1 MKRAALYV
9 RVSSAEQRDH
19 GLSVDSQISALTKY
33 CADNR
38 LQIAGIYND
47 AGISAR
53 KKYKAR
59 PALLQLMQDCK
70 DKKVDIILFT
80 KLDRWFRSVSD
91 YYEVQR
97 VLDAAKVPW
106 RAIWEDYETE
116 TSAGIF
122 KVNIMLSVA
131 QAESDRTSERIKA
144 VNEYKR
150 QRGDLVV
157 HKMPL
162 GYVRTGPGEIA
173 FDPDTRD
180 AVAAI
185 FNTYLQTYSCQEAR
199 MAAAEKGVTMSRA
212 NITRILRKEP
222 YYGTYLG
229 KQVPAYITQEQH
241 NAILRN
247 QQAYIRTPKSPSRV
261 YIFSGL
267 VFCALCGARMTAKCS
282 WNSNGGEVKYYRCS
296 GADKKDA
303 GNCTFSKSE
312 KKIES
317 ALVSSLNDCIARY
330 NADAKKQ
337 NEGLRSA
344 QGDIEKLKARLQRLK
359 DVYIDGDIE
368 RDKYVMQ
375 ADQIKAKIA
384 ELEVKTSKIRIIA
397 PMPPDWQ
404 AMYWQLSESG
414 KRQFW
419 RGIIKKIIVSKSGV
433 ENVVFI

>member
-38 LQIAGIYND
+38 LQIAGLYND

-59 PALLQLMQDCK
+59 PALLQLMQDCT

-106 RAIWEDYETE
+106 RAIWENYETE
-116 TSAGIF
+116 TSSGIF

-157 HKMPL
+157 HKMPV
-162 GYVRTGPGEIA
+162 GYMRTGPGEIA

-180 AVAAI
+180 AVSALFDAYLR
-185 FNTYLQTYSCQEAR
+185 TYNCQEAR
-199 MAAAEKGVTMSRA
+199 MAAAEKGVKMNRS
-212 NITRILRKEP
+212 NVTRILRKEP

-241 NAILRN
+241 DIILRS
-247 QQAYIRTPKSPSRV
+247 QKVYIRTPKNPSRV

-267 VFCALCGARMTAKCS
+267 VFCASCETRMVSKCS
-282 WNSNGGEVKYYRCS
+282 WRRQCSETKYYKCPS
-296 GADKKDA
+296 ADKKDT
-303 GNCTFSKSE
+303 GNCKFSKSE
-312 KKIES
+312 KKIEA
-317 ALVSSLNDCIARY
+317 ALVSSLDALIDRY
-330 NADAKKQ
+330 NTDVEKQ
-337 NEGLRSA
+337 SDEMCNA
-344 QGDIEKLKARLQRLK
+344 QGDINKLKARLQRLK
-359 DVYIDGDIE
+359 DVYIDGDID
-368 RDKYVMQ
+368 RDKYVLQ
-375 ADQIKAKIA
+375 ANQIKEKIA
-384 ELEVKTSKIRIIA
+384 EMEAKTSKRRIIA
-397 PMPPDWQ
+397 PMPPNWQ
-404 AMYWQLSESG
+404 AMYWQLSEAG

-419 RGIIKKIIVSKSGV
+419 RGIVKKIIVSKSGV

>member
-33 CADNR
+33 CADNH
-38 LQIAGIYND
+38 LQIAGLYND

-59 PALLQLMQDCK
+59 PALLQLMQDCTE
-70 DKKVDIILFT
+70 KKVDIILFT

-157 HKMPL
+157 HKMPI

-185 FNTYLQTYSCQEAR
+185 FSTYLQTYSCQEAR
-199 MAAAEKGVTMSRA
+199 SAAAEKGVTMSRA
-212 NITRILRKEP
+212 NVTRILRKEP

-229 KQVPAYITQEQH
+229 KRVPAYITQEQH
-241 NAILRN
+241 DAILRN
-247 QQAYIRTPKSPSRV
+247 QQVYIRTPKSPSRV

-303 GNCTFSKSE
+303 ENCTFSKSE
-312 KKIES
+312 KKVEA

-337 NEGLRSA
+337 NGGLRNV

-368 RDKYVMQ
+368 RDKYVLQ
-375 ADQIKAKIA
+375 TGRIKSQIAD
-384 ELEVKTSKIRIIA
+384 LEARCSQVPTLA
-397 PMPPDWQ
+397 PMPPDWKN
-404 AMYWQLSESG
+404 MYWQLSDSG

-419 RGIIKKIIVSKSGV
+419 RGIVKKIIVSRSGV